1 MVEQWM
7 YEEERT
13 NVKDE
18 DIDIDGLTEKQL
30 LTDIARKQE
39 DIDEIKQQELMRLV
53 SELTPSQQI
62 MVTNHPPERAVR
74 EASLASKKRW
84 KSRQSGMYYV
94 ASNELV
100 VSLGTPEVPL
110 DLEEARE
117 EIKKLGVHTTL
128 TDRILFW
135 YWNIRRRGPL
145 RQENGSVPVLLIEV
159 LRMLGVDKHKKL
171 AYPGTQNDKTYT
183 DGYRA
188 EHKERIIRNVAIL
201 SAFQVEGPVLK
212 AGFSNTIEVQGPY
225 LRSSIIRR
233 KFAGQKTI
241 VGFFVSPGDWV
252 NSLDLSDDSQLTRI
266 DEAIFQLDPQNDQHA
281 IRLSLYLAERWR
293 DHAHHRAFD
302 EPIKMIDL
310 LAASMIEIDYNN
322 LTSRFAERI
331 DRAFETLESKGIIG
345 GIQYLTPL
353 DCNQPNLGR
362 AWLSRSLR
370 ILPPE
375 KFTQTLLAPA
385 ELHALPE
392 SKQRRKSKR
401 TSPNTSIPPTGSGEY

>member
-1 MVEQWM
+1 MSDQWM
-7 YEEERT
+7 YEEEKI

-18 DIDIDGLTEKQL
+18 DIDIDGLTENQL
-30 LTDIARKQE
+30 LTDIAQKREEKDEVKQL
-39 DIDEIKQQELMRLV
+39 ELMLLV
-53 SELTPSQQI
+53 SELAPTQQI

-84 KSRQSGMYYV
+84 KSRKSGMYYV

-135 YWNIRRRGPL
+135 YWNTRRRGPL
-145 RQENGSVPVLLIEV
+145 RQENGSVPVLLTEV

-171 AYPGTQNDKTYT
+171 AYPGTHNDKTYS

-212 AGFSNTIEVQGPY
+212 AGFSNAIEVQGPY
-225 LRSSIIRR
+225 LRSSVIRR
-233 KFAGQKTI
+233 KFAGEKTI

-293 DHAHHRAFD
+293 DYAHHGAFE

-331 DRAFETLESKGIIG
+331 ERAFETLESKGIIG
-345 GIQYLTPL
+345 GVHYLTPL
-353 DCNQPNLGR
+353 DRNQANLGR
-362 AWLSRSLR
+362 AWLSRSLC

-375 KFTQTLLAPA
+375 TFTQTLISST

-392 SKQRRKSKR
+392 PKQRRKAKR
-401 TSPNTSIPPTGSGEY
+401 TSADTSMSPTGSGE

>member
-1 MVEQWM
+1 MEDQGM
-7 YEEERT
+7 REEESLT
-13 NVKDE
+13 FKDE
-18 DIDIDGLTEKQL
+18 ESDIDGLTENQL
-30 LTDIARKQE
+30 LSEIARKPE
-39 DIDEIKQQELMRLV
+39 EIDEMKQQELIRLV
-53 SELTPSQQI
+53 SELAPSQQI

-84 KSRQSGMYYV
+84 KSRESGMYYV
-94 ASNELV
+94 ASNDLV
-100 VSLGTPEVPL
+100 VSLGTPEAPL

-145 RQENGSVPVLLIEV
+145 RQENGSVPVLLVEV
-159 LRMLGVDKHKKL
+159 LRMLGVEKHTKL
-171 AYPGTQNDKTYT
+171 AYPGTQNTTMYT
-183 DGYRA
+183 DGYRV

-212 AGFSNTIEVQGPY
+212 TGFSNTIEVQGPY

-233 KFAGQKTI
+233 KFGGQKTI
-241 VGFFVSPGDWV
+241 IGFFITPGDWV
-252 NSLDLSDDSQLTRI
+252 SSLDLSDDSQLTRI

-293 DHAHHRAFD
+293 DYTHRSAFD
-302 EPIKMIDL
+302 EPIKMNDL

-322 LTSRFAERI
+322 LASRFAERI
-331 DRAFETLESKGIIG
+331 ERAFETLKAKGIIG
-345 GIQYLTPL
+345 GVHYLTPF
-353 DCNQPNLGR
+353 DRNQANLGR
-362 AWLSRSLR
+362 AWLNRSLC

-375 KFTQTLLAPA
+375 KLMHIPLFRGG
-385 ELHALPE
+385 EFHALPE
-392 SKQRRKSKR
+392 PKQRRKVNR
-401 TSPNTSIPPTGSGEY
+401 RAPNLGISPPGAGE